1 MTSEHGLLV
10 VGGGIG
16 GMAAAL
22 ALARSGQPVRVIE
35 RASALTEVGAGVQLG
50 PNVTRL
56 LQAWGLGPALD
67 AVACRPQQLQA
78 RDAASGRVLATRA
91 LGEAVLAQYGA
102 PYVGI
107 HRADLLD
114 LLARAV
120 QAAGVPVQL
129 GAALD
134 SARDAGDAVHWQAG
148 AAAGQAALLV
158 GADGLWSR
166 SRALLGLHD
175 APRFAGHLAWRA
187 TVPADVA
194 QACLPGALQQVTV
207 WMGPRLHVVH
217 YPVRGARLLN
227 VVAIMAGPMPAD
239 PQDWDGQAQAPALL
253 RERLDPGLRALLDG
267 APAWRLWALHDR
279 TPLQSAAQMA
289 RGRVAL
295 LGDAAHPMRPYLAQG
310 AGMAIEDAQALAQAL
325 QRHGSTPTALSAYA
339 QARWARNARV
349 QARALRQGQIYHAQ
363 GPVAWARNSA
373 MRLAGARLM
382 DLRWLYAGGPSV

>member
-1 MTSEHGLLV
+1 MGSH
-10 VGGGIG
+10 
-16 GMAAAL
+16 L
-22 ALARSGQPVRVIE
+22 AIYTGSFDPITLGHLDVLARTRKLFDEVILAIGRNPNKEALFTFDE
-35 RASALTEVGAGVQLG
+35 RLS
-50 PNVTRL
+50 
-56 LQAWGLGPALD
+56 
-67 AVACRPQQLQA
+67 
-78 RDAASGRVLATRA
+78 
-91 LGEAVLAQYGA
+91 
-102 PYVGI
+102 
-107 HRADLLD
+107 
-114 LLARAV
+114 LARQLVADIPTRYD
-120 QAAGVPVQL
+120 GFVPENFDRTYS
-129 GAALD
+129 GA
-134 SARDAGDAVHWQAG
+134 
-148 AAAGQAALLV
+148 
-158 GADGLWSR
+158 
-166 SRALLGLHD
+166 
-175 APRFAGHLAWRA
+175 
-187 TVPADVA
+187 VPADVA

-325 QRHGSTPTALSAYA
+325 QRHGATPTALSAYA